1 MSTTQA
7 STQKYFK
14 TFINSYIPQVMRI
27 MTLGLLLIIA
37 MVSLPAKP
45 LVAQNKI
52 EEDFQMKQYFM
63 VFLTA
68 GPNRAQDSVT
78 RAKLQ
83 EGHLNNITR
92 LFNEKKIVL
101 AGPFLDKGTYL
112 GIFIFD
118 VATENEVKELL
129 KTDPAIEAGR
139 LGYEIHPWY
148 GPGNIEIK
156 RTAK

>member
-1 MSTTQA
+1 
-7 STQKYFK
+7 
-14 TFINSYIPQVMRI
+14 MRSI
-27 MTLGLLLIIA
+27 TLGILLIIA
-37 MVSLPAKP
+37 LVFSSVKP
-45 LVAQNKI
+45 LMAQNKI
-52 EEDFQMKQYFM
+52 EEDFHMKQYFM

-68 GPNRAQDSVT
+68 GPNRTQDSVT

-101 AGPFLDKGTYL
+101 AGPFLDNGTYL

-129 KTDPAIEAGR
+129 RTDPAIEAGR

-148 GPGNIEIK
+148 GPGNIMIK
-156 RTAK
+156 QSAN